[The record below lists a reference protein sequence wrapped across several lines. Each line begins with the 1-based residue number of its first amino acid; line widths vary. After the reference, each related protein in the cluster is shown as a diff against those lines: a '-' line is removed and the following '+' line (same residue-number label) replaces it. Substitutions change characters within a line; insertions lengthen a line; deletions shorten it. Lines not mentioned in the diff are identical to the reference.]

1 MSGLEWAALAAL
13 VFAATALLDVAWV
26 HCVCA
31 VRDERA
37 IATGAWSAATCAIG
51 LVAGFGVYRWS
62 SYLVVPD
69 VLGAFVGG
77 SGAIAYRRWRRR
89 REMGTLGV

>member
-1 MSGLEWAALAAL
+1 VSDLEWCGLAAL
-13 VFAATALLDVAWV
+13 VFASTALLDVAWV

-37 IATGAWSAATCAIG
+37 LATGAWSATVCAIG

-62 SYLVVPD
+62 SSLVVPD

-77 SGAIAYRRWRRR
+77 SIAVAYRRWRRR
-89 REMGTLGV
+89 RRELDKS

>member
-1 MSGLEWAALAAL
+1 MSQLEWLGLAAL

-31 VRDERA
+31 VNDERA
-37 IATGAWSAATCAIG
+37 IATGAWSAAVCAIG

-62 SYLVVPD
+62 SYLVIPD
-69 VLGAFVGG
+69 VLGAFIGG
-77 SGAIAYRRWRRR
+77 SCTIAYRRRLRRLR
-89 REMGTLGV
+89 LVR